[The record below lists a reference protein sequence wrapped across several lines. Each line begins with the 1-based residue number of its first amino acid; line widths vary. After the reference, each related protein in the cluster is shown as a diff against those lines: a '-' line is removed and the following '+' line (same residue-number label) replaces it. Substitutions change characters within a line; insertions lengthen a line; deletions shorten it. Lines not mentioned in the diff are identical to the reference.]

1 LPPRQ
6 AIDFLR
12 RRYAAAI
19 LCDDAATAC
28 RLRAQ
33 LDAMMNRAGPAEAI
47 GEAPPAAPIRPLEEA
62 WLPMPVPPA
71 A

>member
-1 LPPRQ
+1 MPQRQ

-19 LCDDAATAC
+19 LCDDAATAG
-28 RLRAQ
+28 RLRAR
-33 LDAMMNRAGPAEAI
+33 LDAIMNHTG
-47 GEAPPAAPIRPLEEA
+47 AADLPGQGLAMPIRPLEEA
-62 WLPMPVPPA
+62 CVPMPVPPA

>member
-1 LPPRQ
+1 MPQRQ

-33 LDAMMNRAGPAEAI
+33 LDAMMNRAEGADLPAQQL
-47 GEAPPAAPIRPLEEA
+47 AAPIRPLEEA